1 MAYIGKGISG
11 RQVKQAAYKQWVA
24 IAAQTQ
30 FTFDRG
36 IFDPNTILVVV
47 NNVVQE
53 PKVDYTIAP
62 NAGAFNVINF
72 TAGLTAGDV
81 VYAVDKDEGALRLN
95 NAAGSQLFAPAGSI
109 SSNTVQKAIEELDG
123 DLSGKEP
130 ADANIVKKNVATL
143 YEAQQTPSK
152 NSLAISTTSS
162 FVFNPALNGQVQIVT
177 LTNAITVTF
186 DAPTNIVEGTGY
198 KLLLK
203 AGDTSARSFIW
214 NTAYKFPAAVAQ
226 LSSGTISNG
235 AFDVITF
242 IGGASNIL
250 IFDGVGKD
258 VR

>member
-1 MAYIGKGISG
+1 MAYISKGISG
-11 RQVKQAAYKQWVA
+11 RQVKQALYKQWVA
-24 IAAQTQ
+24 LAAQTQ

-36 IFDPNTILVVV
+36 IYDPNAIMVVV

-53 PKVDYTIAP
+53 PNVDYNIAV

-72 TAGLTAGDV
+72 TSGLTAGDV

-95 NAAGSQLFAPAGSI
+95 NTDAGSLTFTPTGSI
-109 SSNTVQKAIEELDG
+109 SAVTVQTAIAEVDAE
-123 DLSGKEP
+123 KEP
-130 ADANIVKKNVATL
+130 ANANIVKKNVATVF
-143 YEAQQTPSK
+143 ETQQTPSK
-152 NSLAISTTSS
+152 AALAISATSS
-162 FVFNPALNGQVQIVT
+162 FTVDPTLNGQVQIVT

-214 NTAYKFPAAVAQ
+214 NSAFKFPAGASQ
-226 LSSGTISNG
+226 LSAGTTSNG
-235 AFDVITF
+235 AYDVITF
-242 IGGASNIL
+242 IGGSSNIL